1 MQCGM
6 VDSYAIMEIII
17 ITKSAQQLKTK
28 MSREEYLI
36 LEDWKKDKSMKLN
49 MKLNMK
55 LIMKLEIKK
64 TFVLAILLLEMERVG
79 HARCSGILGLLGGGN
94 DCCINCKM

>member
-1 MQCGM
+1 MVSGKQCGM

-36 LEDWKKDKSMKLN
+36 LEDWKGDKS

-55 LIMKLEIKK
+55 LIMKLEIKNIC
-64 TFVLAILLLEMERVG
+64 FGNFAAGDGMSRECNVQPYFGALGWGGRLLY
-79 HARCSGILGLLGGGN
+79 
-94 DCCINCKM
+94 

>member
-1 MQCGM
+1 M

-36 LEDWKKDKSMKLN
+36 LEDWKEDKS

-55 LIMKLEIKK
+55 LIMKLEIKHRK
-64 TFVLAILLLEMERVG
+64 SAKLP
-79 HARCSGILGLLGGGN
+79 
-94 DCCINCKM
+94 

>member
-1 MQCGM
+1 MVSGKQCGM

-36 LEDWKKDKSMKLN
+36 LEDWKEDKS

-55 LIMKLEIKK
+55 LIMKLEIKNICFGNFAAGDGMSRGCK
-64 TFVLAILLLEMERVG
+64 VQRYFGALGWGERLLY
-79 HARCSGILGLLGGGN
+79 
-94 DCCINCKM
+94 